1 MDIKILGTGCPKCK
15 KLEKNVMQAVQ
26 ETGTNANI
34 EKVTSVNNIMEYGV
48 MMTPALVVNEKVVST
63 GKILQIESIK
73 KILQNK

>member
-1 MDIKILGTGCPKCK
+1 
-15 KLEKNVMQAVQ
+15 MQAVQ

-48 MMTPALVVNEKVVST
+48 MMTPALFVNEKVIST